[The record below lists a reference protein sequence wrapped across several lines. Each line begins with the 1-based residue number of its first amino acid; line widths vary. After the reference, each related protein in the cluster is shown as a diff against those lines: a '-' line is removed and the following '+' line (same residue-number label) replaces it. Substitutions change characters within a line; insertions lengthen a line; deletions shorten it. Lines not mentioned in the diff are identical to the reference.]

1 VIIQGR
7 VVDKATNI
15 PIPFIAVKL
24 DDLLTPQKENIRD
37 FTDGDGV
44 FDFNVVKGPYQLEI
58 RSPVH
63 SPFTEIVNSDINLII
78 KLARITF

>member
-1 VIIQGR
+1 MIIKGR

-15 PIPFIAVKL
+15 PIMFIAVKL

-37 FTDGDGV
+37 FTDTNGE
-44 FDFNVVKGPYQLEI
+44 FDFNVKNGPYQLEI

-63 SPFTEIVNSDINLII
+63 SPFTEQINTDTNLLI